1 MKVQPDIT
9 SFDAAYAAGRPQ
21 VVWTTLVSDLETPV
35 SAYMKLADGRPFG
48 FLLESA
54 ERGAGSR
61 RDRYS
66 VIGFKPDVVW
76 RSRGNKAEIN
86 RDALHDR
93 DAFRPLGRAPLDELR
108 ALINESRIPLPEELP
123 PMAAGLFGYMTYDM
137 VRLMERLPDNNPD
150 ELNIPDAIL
159 TRPSIVAI
167 FDSHTDSITLV
178 TPVWPKAGK
187 DAATAY
193 ADARERLTD
202 ALADLERP
210 LPYRREPRAE
220 NGLPLAWTSNTTRE
234 EYHAIVEKAKE
245 YIRAGDIFQVVPSQ
259 RIRFPFKP
267 SPLALYRTLRRL
279 NPSPFLFH
287 CDFGELTV
295 VGSSPEI
302 LVRVRDG
309 KVTVRPIA
317 GTRKR
322 GATPAEDEALAADLL
337 SDPKE
342 LAEHLMLLDLGR
354 NDVGRVAKVGT
365 VKVTSKMIV
374 ELYSH
379 VMHIVSNVEGE
390 GRRARRAGRR
400 LPRRHGLR
408 RAEGPRHG
416 DHRRVG
422 KGPPRRLCRL
432 RRLFRRV
439 WRHGHLH
446 CAAHRRAEGRHDVC
460 PGWRRRRCRQRPGG
474 RISGDGQQVDG
485 LDPRRRR
492 DPAHHR
498 AGVISTF
505 TLHEKGRLM
514 GGLFRAGTVASERS
528 GSREQAVRDTAAP
541 DAA

>member
-1 MKVQPDIT
+1 VKVQPDIT
-9 SFDAAYAAGRPQ
+9 AFDAAYAAGRPQ

-76 RSRGNKAEIN
+76 RSRGNRAEIN

-93 DAFRPLGRAPLDELR
+93 NAFKPLDQAPLEALR
-108 ALINESRIPLPEELP
+108 ALINESRIPLPDELP

-210 LPYRREPRAE
+210 LPYRREPRTE

-234 EYHAIVEKAKE
+234 EYHAIVERAKE

-322 GATPAEDEALAADLL
+322 GATTAEDEALAADPER
-337 SDPKE
+337 SE
-342 LAEHLMLLDLGR
+342 GIGR
-354 NDVGRVAKVGT
+354 APDAAGPRPQRRRPG
-365 VKVTSKMIV
+365 
-374 ELYSH
+374 
-379 VMHIVSNVEGE
+379 GE
-390 GRRARRAGRR
+390 GRHGQGDVQDDRGALQPRHAHRLQRRGRPRSEVRRARRSGRR
-400 LPRRHGLR
+400 FPGRYGLR

-416 DHRRVG
+416 DH
-422 KGPPRRLCRL
+422 
-432 RRLFRRV
+432 
-439 WRHGHLH
+439 
-446 CAAHRRAEGRHDVC
+446 
-460 PGWRRRRCRQRPGG
+460 
-474 RISGDGQQVDG
+474 
-485 LDPRRRR
+485 
-492 DPAHHR
+492 
-498 AGVISTF
+498 
-505 TLHEKGRLM
+505 
-514 GGLFRAGTVASERS
+514 
-528 GSREQAVRDTAAP
+528 
-541 DAA
+541 